1 MENDQLKVT
10 KLERERKRKTKDN
23 DSKLFT
29 PFITER
35 MEDYA
40 ALSLAALIIILV
52 LIIHQ

>member
-1 MENDQLKVT
+1 MLKDAKADRKKKTREN
-10 KLERERKRKTKDN
+10 EPR
-23 DSKLFT
+23 LFS
-29 PFITER
+29 PFLTER